1 MFQVTAVLSTLEEA
15 AEVALGLFDFLV
27 KICRTVSTCE
37 MGPQSAVFLNPPED
51 SHHDGH
57 RRRAFGNSQGTMTSF
72 KKSVIKVG
80 LGVHGF
86 HSSIDAEMTHK
97 KPKEQSPSPR
107 STP

>member
-1 MFQVTAVLSTLEEA
+1 MFQVTAVLATLEAA

-27 KICRTVSTCE
+27 KICRTISACE

-51 SHHDGH
+51 SHRDGP

-72 KKSVIKVG
+72 KQSVIKVG

-86 HSSIDAEMTHK
+86 HSTDAEMTHK
-97 KPKEQSPSPR
+97 KPKEQSPSP
-107 STP
+107 

>member
-15 AEVALGLFDFLV
+15 AEVALGLFGFLV
-27 KICRTVSTCE
+27 KICRTVSARG

-57 RRRAFGNSQGTMTSF
+57 RRRAFGNTQGTMTSF

-86 HSSIDAEMTHK
+86 HSSIDAETTHK
-97 KPKEQSPSPR
+97 KPEGQSPGPQ